1 MALKLGNCAKG
12 GYLNILQTALSRHK
26 HTAVLSGD
34 LRNSNENNQ
43 KKSLH
48 ASAVKSY
55 PSAPTIPLPQNMTQ
69 IFGNETGRFTPERA
83 RDITGPILFCQA
95 NGPATCSNTRSEG
108 LSLGDCTT
116 QDNPE
121 HSYTDSYDCTGAVSL
136 NGSMQSNVPQPFS
149 SEGKSMHLNMPGGI
163 WSRDDKY
170 IAYDMQNSHYSKSK
184 LCLQNRSSTTK
195 GADINI
201 IARSLLSKNLYCTK
215 PAHVMSYSTGAGTTQ
230 NESEKSSNELPKPD
244 EESRAAKLKRAVKDY
259 GSTVIVFHV
268 GISLASLGICYVV
281 IYSGV
286 DVPSLISSLGFVD
299 NERIQ
304 NIVSN
309 SSTFVIAYAI
319 HKLFAPARISITLAT
334 TPFLVKYLRK
344 IGVLKNK

>member
-12 GYLNILQTALSRHK
+12 GYSNILQTALSRHK

-55 PSAPTIPLPQNMTQ
+55 PYAPAIPLPQNMTQ
-69 IFGNETGRFTPERA
+69 IFGNEMGRFTSERV

-95 NGPATCSNTRSEG
+95 NGPAACSNTGSEG
-108 LSLGDCTT
+108 LNLGNCMT
-116 QDNPE
+116 QDNSE
-121 HSYTDSYDCTGAVSL
+121 NLYIDSYDCTGAVSL

-149 SEGKSMHLNMPGGI
+149 SEGKSMHLNMPGGAC
-163 WSRDDKY
+163 SRDDKY
-170 IAYDMQNSHYSKSK
+170 IAYDMQISHYSKSEP
-184 LCLQNRSSTTK
+184 CVQNRTATTK
-195 GADINI
+195 GAVTNI
-201 IARSLLSKNLYCTK
+201 IANSLLSKDLYCTK
-215 PAHVMSYSTGAGTTQ
+215 PAHVMSYSTGAGTTP
-230 NESEKSSNELPKPD
+230 NESEKSSNELPKAD
-244 EESRAAKLKRAVKDY
+244 KESRAAKLKRAVKDY

-268 GISLASLGICYVV
+268 GISLMSLGTCYVV

-286 DVPSLISSLGFVD
+286 DVPSLISYLGFVD
-299 NERIQ
+299 DARIQ

-309 SSTFVIAYAI
+309 SSTFVIAYAV
-319 HKLFAPARISITLAT
+319 HKLLAPVRISVTLAT
-334 TPFLVKYLRK
+334 VPFLVKYLRK